1 MDKRYEMYARMV
13 EIIFDNPYKI
23 IALFPFHLSL
33 PLFLSSFFFF
43 NVLSISLSISRV

>member
-33 PLFLSSFFFF
+33 PLFLSSFFF
-43 NVLSISLSISRV
+43 LTSYL